1 MGIFRSI
8 DMNLWDWFSDDINW
22 SSDSGDWTDQWG
34 DDSPDVVSWS
44 PSTGYTGSDSA
55 MAEAYLNTGDTS
67 FLNWNNISEDTPF
80 GAPGTTVYESL
91 PDDTRSL
98 ARKGKDALFG
108 KSGLNLTS
116 KTIESISRFA
126 LGAQGFTKKQSR
138 QGGQGRASR
147 RSRSGKL
154 SGPVG
159 RGGSGAFKAGQ
170 TSSQLIANM
179 IAQSQRGSNAANA
192 LSDRAYREAARELN
206 MAIVQA
212 ISGEGKAAGP
222 NITGKAPTISITS
235 KVT

>member
-1 MGIFRSI
+1 MI
-8 DMNLWDWFSDDINW
+8 DWFFDWFSGGD
-22 SSDSGDWTDQWG
+22 SSNDSTDYDPDGETYVYIGGEPSEDVIFG
-34 DDSPDVVSWS
+34 DDDFGEDYQSSYDGYSFSDQSFFDYPD
-44 PSTGYTGSDSA
+44 G
-55 MAEAYLNTGDTS
+55 
-67 FLNWNNISEDTPF
+67 
-80 GAPGTTVYESL
+80 
-91 PDDTRSL
+91 RSL
-98 ARKGKDALFG
+98 ALKGKQELFG
-108 KSGLNLTS
+108 KSGLDLTD
-116 KTIESISRFA
+116 KTIENISRFA
-126 LGAQGFTKKQSR
+126 LGAQGFTQKQSR

-147 RSRSGKL
+147 RSRSGSL

>member
-8 DMNLWDWFSDDINW
+8 DMIDWFFNYFSGGD
-22 SSDSGDWTDQWG
+22 SSNDYTDY
-34 DDSPDVVSWS
+34 DPDGETYVYRGGE
-44 PSTGYTGSDSA
+44 P
-55 MAEAYLNTGDTS
+55 
-67 FLNWNNISEDTPF
+67 SEDVIF
-80 GAPGTTVYESL
+80 GDGEDFYYDEEFNESFFNYS
-91 PDDTRSL
+91 DTFQNGRSL
-98 ARKGKDALFG
+98 AGQGKDWLFG
-108 KSGLNLTS
+108 ESALNLTD
-116 KTIESISRFA
+116 KTIENISRFA
-126 LGAQGFTKKQSR
+126 LGAQGFTEKQSR

-147 RSRSGKL
+147 RSRSGSL

-179 IAQSQRGSNAANA
+179 IAQSQRGSNAANS

>member
-1 MGIFRSI
+1 M
-8 DMNLWDWFSDDINW
+8 DLWNWFS
-22 SSDSGDWTDQWG
+22 
-34 DDSPDVVSWS
+34 SWFS
-44 PSTGYTGSDSA
+44 ED
-55 MAEAYLNTGDTS
+55 N
-67 FLNWNNISEDTPF
+67 NNNIDYDLGGESGGF
-80 GAPGTTVYESL
+80 YAPGTTAEDIRTQNIDGNETFDFGYDNQSFFYY
-91 PDDTRSL
+91 DDSADSNDGRSL
-98 ARKGKDALFG
+98 AGQGKDALFG
-108 KSGLNLTS
+108 ESGLNLTD
-116 KTIESISRFA
+116 KTIENISRFA
-126 LGAQGFTKKQSR
+126 LGAQGFTEKQSR

-147 RSRSGKL
+147 RSRSGSL

-159 RGGSGAFKAGQ
+159 RGGSGAFKASQ

-179 IAQSQRGSNAANA
+179 IAQSQTASNAANA